1 MQEAAQCSSSSYMK
15 HHNSIPHQIAQ
26 PQETGYAT
34 YLKFTLFNGMTEVL
48 PIQQLIHCSVL
59 QYIKGPFLDVSLENY
74 LFLTF
79 EDPDKPS
86 WQCLRPV
93 VSEGLS
99 TYV

>member
-26 PQETGYAT
+26 PQEETGYAT
-34 YLKFTLFNGMTEVL
+34 HLKFTLFNGMTEVL

-86 WQCLRPV
+86 
-93 VSEGLS
+93 
-99 TYV
+99 